1 MRLADCP
8 SRDSGASA
16 GGVEQRSRRPILTLV
31 GLPSPPED
39 RPSRVASYWLRTLPP
54 RPCPRGTEH
63 RGLSRPGSPPE
74 QSPEGTSRGVG
85 PPFRVLP
92 GCTARWLSPCFPRA
106 RAHGPGPPLLGFL
119 APTTPSLRVPH
130 SATAGGA
137 DRRRREPPRS
147 RRCRPRAFASP
158 SADLAASP
166 ELTRVAPSPPERRL
180 PRNSAAVFQTASVLG
195 IRPTEPSP
203 LEEPYRVSAADCSLA
218 SSDTTASRREGP
230 GGVTTGFPRVPDRCR
245 ASTSHPAGRDADRGA
260 RVPRDRSGRPAAPR
274 VAPRNDQPS
283 P

>member
-119 APTTPSLRVPH
+119 APTTLALRVPLLCH
-130 SATAGGA
+130 GRRSRPQETGAATPPSVPPSGF
-137 DRRRREPPRS
+137 REPLGGFGRVARADPSCPEPARTALTPKLRGRLS
-147 RRCRPRAFASP
+147 DRERPWDSPYRAFP
-158 SADLAASP
+158 SRGAVPRLRGRLLPCEFRHDRFPARGPRGCHDRFPACARP
-166 ELTRVAPSPPERRL
+166 L
-180 PRNSAAVFQTASVLG
+180 PRLD
-195 IRPTEPSP
+195 ESP
-203 LEEPYRVSAADCSLA
+203 
-218 SSDTTASRREGP
+218 RR
-230 GGVTTGFPRVPDRCR
+230 TRR
-245 ASTSHPAGRDADRGA
+245 
-260 RVPRDRSGRPAAPR
+260 
-274 VAPRNDQPS
+274 
-283 P
+283 